1 MKKRYLKIS
10 LVLVCLL
17 FTTVLF
23 AQKQIEGKVTVNNN
37 EPLPGVSILEK
48 GTTNGVTSDF
58 DGNYAINNLTN
69 NSVLVFSYLGYI
81 TKEVAVG
88 NQSTINVSLQEDITQ
103 LEDVVVVGYGTKKK
117 AEVIS
122 SVAQVSGD
130 EVKKNPSANF
140 TTSLAGRLPGL
151 VINQTTSEPGRENV
165 NILIRGRGTFRDN
178 TVLIVIDGI
187 PGRDGLD
194 RLDPQDIES
203 VSVLKDASASIYGA
217 RAANGVI
224 LITTKRGKVG
234 KPQFSFTSN
243 YSITSPTRFVKN
255 ASAYDYARQINDVQS
270 RAGASEPFSTS
281 DLASFQNVSFN
292 ATDWW
297 REVYDRQSTQKK
309 YNLSL
314 SGGTETTRY
323 FLSLG
328 TTQQDG
334 VIKTDNSTDVAQ
346 YNFRSNI
353 DVKATDRI
361 DVALN
366 LAGRLE
372 ERQWYGASA
381 FDVLQNTAKANPLDP
396 VYRDGKLFAGLDRF
410 NPLAFVQDE
419 GGYNR
424 QENTLFNGTISVKY
438 RIPKIE
444 GLSVSAQGSVD
455 FTQNFHKNYLRP
467 VSQYIEDPSDNTQ
480 LIEQKIGSP
489 VFKVEEA
496 YWRQQ
501 QLTFTSRIEY
511 VNTFKNHS
519 ISTFIGYEESRTKNN
534 FSNLSRQD
542 GLLEL
547 TDQLSSG
554 DTENQTTSGGGGI
567 LARQSYIGRLSYDFA
582 KKYFAEFSFRYDG
595 SFNFAKDNRFGF
607 FPTVSA
613 GWRVTEENFL
623 KDSNIISNLKL
634 KGTWGQVGNDRVP
647 AFQFLNR
654 FGSNGTF
661 PIGGGN
667 VPVITTIGPDGNPNI
682 TWETAESL
690 NIGLEAGFFKNKL
703 TLEVNVFKEDRE
715 DILTPRNATVPNF
728 TGLTL
733 PDENLGKTK
742 NKGFEAVLGYR
753 TLIGNV
759 NFNIEGNVAYSKN
772 KLVFADAVEP
782 AEEYQNLEGRPIGS
796 RLIYNAIGIYRT
808 QADLDNN
815 PGLPGVGLGDLIYAD
830 TNEDGTIDAND
841 RIAFEKT
848 TIPEVQFGIN
858 MGIQYKGIELSTLWQ
873 GQTNVNI
880 ETRALFSGN
889 IVSGNVPAYFLSNAY
904 TTLTPNA
911 SLPRIG
917 DTQSQLNGYD
927 GGANASTFWQRDA
940 SFLRLKNVELAYNLP
955 TDVMSKIGINSLRV
969 YISGTNLLTFDKLKK
984 DGLADPEQTNELGW
998 AIPHQKLFNLGLNVT
1013 F

>member
-1 MKKRYLKIS
+1 MKKGYFKINFVFA
-10 LVLVCLL
+10 LLL
-17 FTTVLF
+17 FTTSLF
-23 AQKQIEGKVTVNNN
+23 AQKQITGKVTADNN
-37 EPLPGVSILEK
+37 EPLPGVSIVVK
-48 GTTNGVTSDF
+48 GTANGTTTDF
-58 DGNYAINNLTN
+58 DGNYSISNVSNNATLI
-69 NSVLVFSYLGYI
+69 FSYI
-81 TKEVAVG
+81 SFVTKEVVVN
-88 NQSTINVSLQEDITQ
+88 NQTEINVSLEEKITN
-103 LEDVVVVGYGTKKK
+103 LNEVMVVGYGTKKK
-117 AEVIS
+117 SEVIS

-130 EVKKNPSANF
+130 IVKKNQSANF

-151 VINQTTSEPGRENV
+151 VINQTTAEPGRENV

-178 TVLIVIDGI
+178 TVLVVIDGI

-224 LITTKRGKVG
+224 LITTKRGEIG

-243 YSITSPTRFVKN
+243 YSITAPTRFVKN
-255 ASAYDYARQINDVQS
+255 ANAYDYARQINEVQT
-270 RAGASEPFSTS
+270 RTGATPIYSAN
-281 DLASFQNVSFN
+281 DLANFQSPNF
-292 ATDWW
+292 ATTDWW
-297 REVYDRQSTQKK
+297 REVYDRQSAQKR

-314 SGGTETTRY
+314 RGGTEKARY

-328 TTQQDG
+328 TTQQEG
-334 VIKTDNSTDVAQ
+334 VIKTDKSTDVSQ

-353 DVKATDRI
+353 DVQATDRI

-372 ERQWYGASA
+372 ERQWYGASS

-396 VYRDGKLFAGLDRF
+396 VYRDGKLFAGIGRF
-410 NPLAFVQDE
+410 NPLAFVQEE

-424 QENTLFNGTISVKY
+424 QNNTLFNGTLSVKY
-438 RIPKIE
+438 KIPQIE

-467 VSQYIEDPSDNTQ
+467 LTQYVEDPTDNTK

-496 YWRQQ
+496 YWRQRL
-501 QLTFTSRIEY
+501 LTFTSRIEY
-511 VNTFKNHS
+511 ANTFKNHS
-519 ISTFIGYEESRTKNN
+519 ISAFIGYEESRTKNN

-554 DTENQTTSGGGGI
+554 DTENQTTAGGAGTT
-567 LARQSYIGRLSYDFA
+567 ARQSYLGRLSYDFS
-582 KKYFAEFSFRYDG
+582 KKYFTEFQFRYDG
-595 SFNFAKDNRFGF
+595 SFNFAKDKRFGF
-607 FPTVSA
+607 FPTVSV
-613 GWRVTEENFL
+613 GWRVSEENFL
-623 KDSNIISNLKL
+623 KDSQTISNLKL
-634 KGTWGQVGNDRVP
+634 KGTWGQLGNDRVP

-690 NIGLEAGFFKNKL
+690 NLGVEAGFFKNKL
-703 TLEVNVFKEDRE
+703 TLEVNVFKEDRK

-728 TGLTL
+728 TGITL
-733 PDENLGKTK
+733 PDENLGITK

-753 TLIGNV
+753 TQIGKV

-772 KLVFADAVEP
+772 KLVFQDAVEP
-782 AEEYQNLEGRPIGS
+782 AEEYQNLEGRPIGT

-808 QADLDNN
+808 QTDLDNN
-815 PGLPGVGLGDLIYAD
+815 PGLPGASLGDLIYAD

-848 TIPEVQFGIN
+848 AIPEMQFGLN
-858 MGIQYKGIELSTLWQ
+858 LGAQYKGFDLSVLLQ
-873 GQTNVNI
+873 GQTNANI
-880 ETRALFSGN
+880 ETRAIFSGASN
-889 IVSGNVPAYFLSNAY
+889 SQNVPEYFLNNAY

-927 GGANASTFWQRDA
+927 GAANASTFWQRDA
-940 SFLRLKNVELAYNLP
+940 SFVRLKNVELAYNLP
-955 TDVMSKIGINSLRV
+955 SDVMSKIGVNSLRI
-969 YISGTNLLTFDKLKK
+969 YISGTNLITLDKLKK
-984 DGLADPEQTNELGW
+984 DGLADPEQVSELGW